1 MIDFF
6 TLRNTI
12 NIHIKKIASILTCY
26 FFLCHL

>member
-26 FFLCHL
+26 IILTF